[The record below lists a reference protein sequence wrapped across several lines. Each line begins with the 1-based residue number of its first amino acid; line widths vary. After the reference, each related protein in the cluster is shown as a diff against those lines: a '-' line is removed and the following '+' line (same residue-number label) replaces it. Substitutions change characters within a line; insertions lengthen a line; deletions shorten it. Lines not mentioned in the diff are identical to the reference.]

1 MGDIIYAALLPHPPL
16 LIPEIGG
23 KEVYPVKKT
32 LLAFREIAYRVKKS
46 GPELVIIFTPHG
58 YRRQDDE
65 FSILGKKTYRGHF
78 LLFNIPA
85 EKIRIG
91 ARGDSEFAKEIFLEA
106 RKMNLPA
113 LTVDE
118 DFEYKNSL
126 EVLMDHGTSVPWYY
140 IVDAGLDIPVISI
153 NTASLSREK
162 HYLLGKAISRATAKS
177 KKNIAIIA
185 SGDMSHKHND
195 ENFREKAKEFD
206 RMVIDYINRG
216 NIRGFMGMDES
227 FTEEACQCGLN
238 SIIMLYGTL
247 DEKESLKSKVLS
259 YEALFGAGY
268 ITAEIFSEFE
278 EDVESDDSFIKL
290 ARRSVEEYILNNRR
304 ISPDDLKNIP
314 RFMLRDRAGVFVCME
329 CSGELRGC
337 MGTMEPYKENM
348 ARELID
354 NAITCA
360 TRDPRFYP
368 LSPEELPYIKFSVD
382 IIKEPEPIESTK
394 EMDPKKYGVIV
405 EAGMK
410 KGLLLPDLEGIG
422 EAERQIEIAKEKGGI
437 SPGESVRL
445 YRFEVERH
453 SEK

>member
-1 MGDIIYAALLPHPPL
+1 
-16 LIPEIGG
+16 
-23 KEVYPVKKT
+23 
-32 LLAFREIAYRVKKS
+32 
-46 GPELVIIFTPHG
+46 
-58 YRRQDDE
+58 
-65 FSILGKKTYRGHF
+65 
-78 LLFNIPA
+78 
-85 EKIRIG
+85 
-91 ARGDSEFAKEIFLEA
+91 
-106 RKMNLPA
+106 
-113 LTVDE
+113 
-118 DFEYKNSL
+118 
-126 EVLMDHGTSVPWYY
+126 
-140 IVDAGLDIPVISI
+140 
-153 NTASLSREK
+153 
-162 HYLLGKAISRATAKS
+162 
-177 KKNIAIIA
+177 
-185 SGDMSHKHND
+185 MSHKHND